1 VPSLPKNTAAG
12 HTFCQEQTAE
22 GGVFVSILMMSDYY
36 DQSIVWQV
44 VADGMGEADGLT
56 IIDGR
61 GINASTL
68 ELIQ

>member
-1 VPSLPKNTAAG
+1 M
-12 HTFCQEQTAE
+12 
-22 GGVFVSILMMSDYY
+22 FVSLLMMSGYY

-44 VADGMGEADGLT
+44 VADGMGEADDLT

>member
-1 VPSLPKNTAAG
+1 
-12 HTFCQEQTAE
+12 
-22 GGVFVSILMMSDYY
+22 MMSDYY